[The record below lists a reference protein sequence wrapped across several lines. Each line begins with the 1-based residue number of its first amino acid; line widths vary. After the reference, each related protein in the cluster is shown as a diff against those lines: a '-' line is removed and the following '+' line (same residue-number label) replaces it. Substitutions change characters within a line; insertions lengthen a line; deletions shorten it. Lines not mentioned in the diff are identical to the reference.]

1 MFIFC
6 LSRNHFFTIFKIKR
20 KKRKK
25 QMQTSSAIPCKCDNT
40 ATPVCGFS
48 QDTLVTLLEKA
59 RVDGVTRRDTD
70 AYGDYFK
77 SLPCS
82 TNGDVMEHCK
92 ECSKTIAKHAPSN
105 TVDKIAADEDMPFHC
120 SHAYSFLFF
129 RWLVATPKIRK
140 PSSCSQSSP
149 SSPCCFYQKTFS
161 GTHYRMPPNSHVLSP
176 QAPFCGFFDR
186 HVKTE

>member
-1 MFIFC
+1 M
-6 LSRNHFFTIFKIKR
+6 LTAPV
-20 KKRKK
+20 
-25 QMQTSSAIPCKCDNT
+25 TSSAIGLSSCKCHEST
-40 ATPVCGFS
+40 TPVCGFS

-105 TVDKIAADEDMPFHC
+105 TVDKIAADEDDAFP
-120 SHAYSFLFF
+120 LF
-129 RWLVATPKIRK
+129 A
-140 PSSCSQSSP
+140 
-149 SSPCCFYQKTFS
+149 CFQFPLFS
-161 GTHYRMPPNSHVLSP
+161 MAGCDAKNP
-176 QAPFCGFFDR
+176 QAFVLFAIIALIAMLFLPKDILGNAL
-186 HVKTE
+186 